1 MDEPDSNVRRFPGA
15 EIPEQTLFTERPP
28 FTVCGHEK
36 ITLDSHNRTVKCAGC
51 GKVFDPFHFLQNE
64 VERIQSAWVRH
75 KEVRTSVSELVDRV
89 DALKKEEARLK
100 GRIRTAKAKVEPVI
114 DLRNRNL

>member
-1 MDEPDSNVRRFPGA
+1 MDETDSNVRRFPGA
-15 EIPEQTLFTERPP
+15 EIPEQTLFAERERYN
-28 FTVCGHEK
+28 FCRHDK
-36 ITLDSHNRTVKCAGC
+36 ITLDEHHRTVKCAGC

-64 VERIQSAWVRH
+64 VERIQGAWVRH
-75 KEVRTSVSELVDRV
+75 KEVTASIAELVTRV

-100 GRIRTAKAKVEPVI
+100 GRIKTAKAKVEPVI

>member
-1 MDEPDSNVRRFPGA
+1 MSESDSNVRRFPGA
-15 EIPEQTLFTERPP
+15 EIPEQTLFAERPP
-28 FTVCGHEK
+28 YNFCGHAK
-36 ITLDSHNRTVKCAGC
+36 ITLDEHSRTVKCAGC
-51 GKVFDPFHFLQNE
+51 GKVFDPFQFLQNE
-64 VERIQSAWVRH
+64 VERIQSAWSRH
-75 KEVRTSVSELVDRV
+75 KEVRTSLSELVDRV